1 MPYDQNT
8 RQPRRRRSDK
18 YKRQDGTD
26 DIQKEVRRPSYS
38 EDNAPLPLDDRYH
51 DKPTSYN
58 DYESFPPGTR
68 LSNSE
73 DYYEEEPR
81 RKWPF
86 ILMGIIGL
94 IIIIIA
100 VLYFAV
106 PKDAEGVL
114 GSMRRPVAKVVDGL
128 LGSEEEKA
136 KIVKFETA
144 EPYGLTGGKN
154 VFTITTDKAV
164 QNVRIRNEAGDVIS
178 GTSDARDDSKKIWT
192 YTVVFDEEFEGIVY
206 AGVLDGET
214 WVSDSKGIQLNI
226 TEPTPEPVVVTQPP
240 VKTQPENN
248 NSVSSSF
255 EAEGTDAPAATLEDG
270 ASDSTVAEAS
280 NAPAVIVIDA
290 DAPTEAPA
298 VLSSTQQP
306 ETAASTTQQP
316 AAVIATQEPYE
327 DALNENTFSAAAL
340 PTAQISIVQVAPDDG
355 NIMMPESQL
364 LDTGVSDAAQDDQSA
379 SSDGQNALAADNLTT
394 FSTEAPLAQDVQ
406 PASATQAPQVIQ
418 APAEPEAPAFSASA
432 ADSTKPQNKNYKDS
446 VYIGSKKQKDY
457 SRTDELNMP
466 LPDNY
471 TTYAGGVFTF
481 RGDNFR
487 RNAAHGEANIQRK
500 QMTVMW
506 EADLGSIRTSGGT
519 LYGLG
524 WTGQPAIIKWS
535 KELREAMNIKEEKK
549 TVSPLR
555 EVIVPAQDGNVYFFD
570 LNDGAATRDPINIG
584 YPLKGSASVDPQG
597 MPVLAF
603 GQGIS
608 KLSNKTGDIGFY
620 VYNLLDQ
627 EKLLFINGRKT
638 KNQVQYATNGAF
650 DGTALFDRSS
660 DNMIIGG
667 ENGLLYTIKMNT
679 DFDFANAEGM
689 KLSVKPDVL
698 YQRSKGKQDN
708 PSLSLESSVA
718 MYGKYIFA
726 ADKQGFVRC
735 VDSTTMQT
743 VWLFD
748 AGDNTDAA
756 MALDFNSDGSLSLYT
771 GTTVLNR
778 TRKKGEAV
786 IRSLN
791 AATGE
796 ENWKLIVEAKYDK
809 GERAGCKA
817 SPVIGQKSIQNY
829 VYFTVNK
836 VKEGGSRIYCINKN
850 DGSVVWQLPIKEE
863 TVSSPVA
870 VYAPTGEAYIIQADS
885 SGLLTMVD
893 ALTGQV
899 QSTLQL
905 SGKID
910 ASPAVYDDILIIGTC
925 SKDPKLYG
933 VRLD

>member
-1 MPYDQNT
+1 MPYDQNN
-8 RQPRRRRSDK
+8 RPPRRRRADR
-18 YKRQDGTD
+18 YKNQDESSRQ
-26 DIQKEVRRPSYS
+26 EVRRPAYS
-38 EDNAPLPLDDRYH
+38 EDNAPLPLDDRYTRA
-51 DKPTSYN
+51 DRPTKYN
-58 DYESFPPGTR
+58 DYDSYPPGTR
-68 LSNSE
+68 LSNSG
-73 DYYEEEPR
+73 YYDEEPR

-94 IIIIIA
+94 IIIIVA
-100 VLYFAV
+100 LLYFAV
-106 PKDAEGVL
+106 PKDATGVL
-114 GSMRRPVAKVVDGL
+114 GSMRKPVANIMEGV

-178 GTSDARDDSKKIWT
+178 GTSDARDESKKIWT

-206 AGVLDGET
+206 AGVLDGDT
-214 WVSDSKGIQLNI
+214 WVADAKGIQLNI

-240 VKTQPENN
+240 VVTPTPFGMPRHSENSIDNVAASSEAMPSIAPE
-248 NSVSSSF
+248 
-255 EAEGTDAPAATLEDG
+255 
-270 ASDSTVAEAS
+270 
-280 NAPAVIVIDA
+280 VIVIDA
-290 DAPTEAPA
+290 DSEDGHSEISAEIK
-298 VLSSTQQP
+298 QP
-306 ETAASTTQQP
+306 EP
-316 AAVIATQEPYE
+316 DAVATVQEPE
-327 DALNENTFSAAAL
+327 EKDALNENTFSAETL
-340 PTAQISIVQVAPDDG
+340 PAAQISVVQVAPDDG

-364 LDTGVSDAAQDDQSA
+364 LDPNANTQTDDLTEQPVLSA
-379 SSDGQNALAADNLTT
+379 DSSTT
-394 FSTEAPLAQDVQ
+394 FATEAPEA
-406 PASATQAPQVIQ
+406 PEIKAASATQAPQVVQ
-418 APAEPEAPAFSASA
+418 APTEPAAPAFSASA
-432 ADSTKPQNKNYKDS
+432 VDSTKPQNKNYKDTVFKGAKS
-446 VYIGSKKQKDY
+446 QKDY

-466 LPDNY
+466 LPDKY

-506 EADLGSIRTSGGT
+506 EADLGSLRTSSGT
-519 LYGLG
+519 VYGLG

-549 TVSPLR
+549 AVSPLR
-555 EVIVPAQDGNVYFFD
+555 EVIVPAQDGKVYFFD
-570 LNDGAATRDPINIG
+570 LSDGAETREPINIG
-584 YPLKGSASVDPQG
+584 YPLKSSASVDPQG
-597 MPVLAF
+597 RPILSF

-608 KLSNKTGDIGFY
+608 KLSNKTGDIGYY
-620 VYNLLDQ
+620 VYNLLNQ

-650 DGTALFDRSS
+650 DGTALFDRTS
-660 DNMIIGG
+660 DTMVLGG
-667 ENGLLYTIKMNT
+667 ENGLLYTVKMNT

-689 KLSVKPDVL
+689 KLSATPEII

-708 PSLSLESSVA
+708 PSLSMESSVA

-735 VDSTTMQT
+735 VDSTSLET

-756 MALDFNSDGSLSLYT
+756 IALDFNPDGSMSLYT
-771 GTTVLNR
+771 GTTVHNR
-778 TRKKGEAV
+778 SRKKGEAV

-796 ENWKLIVEAKYDK
+796 ENWQLAVEAKYDK
-809 GERAGCKA
+809 TERSGCKA
-817 SPVIGQKSIQNY
+817 SPVIGEKSIKNY
-829 VYFTVNK
+829 VYFTVND
-836 VKEGGSRIYCINKN
+836 VKEGGSRMYCINKF
-850 DGSVVWQLPIKEE
+850 DGAVVWQLPIKEQ

-870 VYAPTGEAYIIQADS
+870 VYAQTGEAYIIQADS

-899 QSTLQL
+899 LSTLQL
-905 SGKID
+905 SGSID
-910 ASPAVYDDILIIGTC
+910 ASPAVYDDILVIGTC